1 MAIGLEMYRR
11 QREEEK
17 RRERLRKQLNKVR
30 KECEVLIR
38 SNEEQ
43 RFMRVYILMAF
54 DRIIH
59 ELAYRRS
66 LGEAEVEIRE
76 EEDEQF
82 VDIEVTNQK
91 MTQTDVREILE
102 QNLRDEHTFNLVK
115 ALSFVDDFQIET
127 AEGGGVKLSAT
138 KKLNTE
144 VIPS

>member
-17 RRERLRKQLNKVR
+17 KRERMRRRLNKVR
-30 KECEVLIR
+30 KECEIMIR
-38 SNEEQ
+38 SNEQQ
-43 RFMRVYILMAF
+43 RFMRVYILMAL

-76 EEDEQF
+76 EDGDKY
-82 VDIEVTNQK
+82 VDLVVRNKE

-102 QNLRDEHTFNLVK
+102 KNLRDKYTFNLVK
-115 ALSFVDDFQIET
+115 ALSFVDDFNIEP
-127 AEGGGVKLSAT
+127 AEEGGVKLSAS

-144 VIPS
+144 IIQ

>member
-17 RRERLRKQLNKVR
+17 KRERMRRKLNKVR
-30 KECEVLIR
+30 KECEIMIR
-38 SNEEQ
+38 SNEQQ
-43 RFMRVYILMAF
+43 RFMRVYILMAL

-66 LGEAEVEIRE
+66 LGEAEVQIRE
-76 EEDEQF
+76 EGGDKY
-82 VDIEVTNQK
+82 VDLVVRNKE

-102 QNLRDEHTFNLVK
+102 KNLRDKYTFNLVK
-115 ALSFVDDFQIET
+115 ALSFVDDFNIEP
-127 AEGGGVKLSAT
+127 AEEGGVKLSAS

-144 VIPS
+144 IIQ

>member
-17 RRERLRKQLNKVR
+17 RRESLRKQLNKVR

-38 SNEEQ
+38 SNEDQ

-66 LGEAEVEIRE
+66 LGKAEVELRE
-76 EEDEQF
+76 EKDEQF
-82 VDIEVTNQK
+82 IDLVVTNKK

-115 ALSFVDDFQIET
+115 ALSFVDDFKIET
-127 AEGGGVKLSAT
+127 AEDGGVKLSTT

-144 VIPS
+144 VISS